1 MFSTLRTKKSAK
13 EAAAVISKAVI
24 EHNMACARE
33 GVQMATRATDAKTAI
48 AAAEHVVDAVAHI
61 MTSNKIGIKTLQQ
74 AAAAST
80 SAEELAE
87 IVYTA
92 KVIAAVTYS
101 AAVEALDA
109 AAAAAEEAKAK
120 AALRRRKGYTRLECR
135 VAPEH

>member
-1 MFSTLRTKKSAK
+1 
-13 EAAAVISKAVI
+13 
-24 EHNMACARE
+24 
-33 GVQMATRATDAKTAI
+33 MATRSTDAKTAI

-61 MTSNKIGIKTLQQ
+61 MNVAANKIGIKTLQQ
-74 AAAAST
+74 AAAASP

-101 AAVEALDA
+101 AAAEALA
-109 AAAAAEEAKAK
+109 TAEEAKAAAK
-120 AALRRRKGYTRLECR
+120 ASLRRRKGYTRLECR